1 MATLQAPLGDSPP
14 TVPDTL
20 QSTVAICN
28 RQLRIPVGNLSGLGS
43 VEKHGGWFFSCH
55 AQQLGFTSTL
65 IRFPAVRLQHGR
77 CLTERRRPTFGKV
90 VTHTVRRHRKLLV
103 DGCLPSMSA
112 HLNSWDNSKRARTF
126 ASAEPPIL
134 RGHCN
139 GARLELSLSAASP
152 VSTAQFDLQDA
163 QASTEFPE
171 GKFVR
176 CHSSDHLASAPTA
189 WPGA

>member
-77 CLTERRRPTFGKV
+77 CLTERRRPTLAKWL
-90 VTHTVRRHRKLLV
+90 HTRYGGTESCSSTGACPPCRLTSTLGTIRNAHALLLRLSRQSSGATATGHNSSSASRPRRRF
-103 DGCLPSMSA
+103 PPP
-112 HLNSWDNSKRARTF
+112 NSISRMHKPAQSSQKGN
-126 ASAEPPIL
+126 
-134 RGHCN
+134 
-139 GARLELSLSAASP
+139 LSAVTPAI
-152 VSTAQFDLQDA
+152 T
-163 QASTEFPE
+163 
-171 GKFVR
+171 
-176 CHSSDHLASAPTA
+176 
-189 WPGA
+189 